1 MINPIKNNKYIGT
14 SHAARKGI
22 QGLASGLD
30 IPELVKGM
38 TLGTRSKIAKF
49 KQSQTL
55 IGWKMDAYR
64 GITKNLRS
72 FNDKFLSS
80 TSNSFLRSKESFSK
94 TKIETVGPNGKYVS
108 VKTSDLEQ
116 LKNFSVKS
124 INSLAE
130 RASFS
135 TNNNVTNQKITSG
148 VLDLDNKQT
157 VNLFAGAKFGFK
169 HNGREVEIK
178 IKDNFRFSNPNDAE
192 TSLNELSA
200 AFNEAIENS
209 ELRGKV
215 KFSVTNESGP
225 VEIKIEEKE
234 GHVLTIAEGDYSA
247 FKAMGIRKGAQIEGN
262 GKLIGK
268 SSNISTAQE
277 EVSIKEN
284 LKDKTIKFKFNG
296 VEKTI
301 GFKNY
306 TFNQVS
312 DVADAFQKE
321 LDKAFGRGNITVSE
335 SGGKL
340 EFTTRSDSIIE
351 VTKADLGL
359 LGENGILKM
368 NPGDQNRL
376 NLDIEM
382 KKSGLLRNITGTDL
396 KINGVEFNF
405 DESDSIQKII
415 DTVNN
420 SSANV
425 NMRYVKTMDKFIITS
440 KNTGEGHDINVEGSL
455 ANALFDAGNS
465 SAVTVKSGK
474 DAEVTVKINGI
485 EQTFKRSSNSFE
497 VDGLNLEL
505 KGTFNAATTAEE
517 VTFSGK
523 RETDDIVKNVKEMIE
538 GYNKLLEEAVKESTV
553 PRNREYKPLTDE
565 QKEEMTEKEIEKWEK
580 EAKKGVLCGESEIN
594 RYAEDIKSIFSS
606 ENLAELEEMGIKIS
620 SNYKENGKIEF
631 DERKFVEALNKD
643 ADKVGEVF
651 TRESGMGGGGIMV
664 KMDNLIKKY
673 TKTTGYTKGL
683 FIERAGME
691 NSYTSVTNSLWKEM
705 RGFDDRIKDFN
716 GRLKREEDRYYKQFT
731 RLEKYMSIMNAQSGW
746 LAGQLGM

>member
-1 MINPIKNNKYIGT
+1 MLPT
-14 SHAARKGI
+14 
-22 QGLASGLD
+22 
-30 IPELVKGM
+30 
-38 TLGTRSKIAKF
+38 T
-49 KQSQTL
+49 
-55 IGWKMDAYR
+55 
-64 GITKNLRS
+64 
-72 FNDKFLSS
+72 
-80 TSNSFLRSKESFSK
+80 
-94 TKIETVGPNGKYVS
+94 
-108 VKTSDLEQ
+108 
-116 LKNFSVKS
+116 
-124 INSLAE
+124 
-130 RASFS
+130 
-135 TNNNVTNQKITSG
+135 
-148 VLDLDNKQT
+148 
-157 VNLFAGAKFGFK
+157 
-169 HNGREVEIK
+169 
-178 IKDNFRFSNPNDAE
+178 
-192 TSLNELSA
+192 

-209 ELRGKV
+209 ELRRKV
-215 KFSVTNESGP
+215 KFSVTDESGP

-296 VEKTI
+296 VEKII
-301 GFKNY
+301 GFKDY

-321 LDKAFGRGNITVSE
+321 LDKAFGRGNITVFE

-340 EFTTRSDSIIE
+340 EFTTRSDSLIE

-368 NPGDQNRL
+368 NQGDQNRL

-396 KINGVEFNF
+396 KINGVKFNF

-465 SAVTVKSGK
+465 SAVTVKSGT

-497 VDGLNLEL
+497 IDGLNIEL
-505 KGTFNAATTAEE
+505 KGTFNAATTTEE

-538 GYNKLLEEAVKESTV
+538 EYNKLLEEAVKESTV

-580 EAKKGVLCGESEIN
+580 EAKKGVLYGESEIN
-594 RYAEDIKSIFSS
+594 HYAEDIKSIFSS
-606 ENLAELEEMGIKIS
+606 QNLVELEEMGIKIS

-631 DERKFVEALNKD
+631 DEKKFVEALNKD
-643 ADKVGEVF
+643 ADKVSEVF
-651 TRESGMGGGGIMV
+651 TRESGMGEGGIMV

-746 LAGQLGM
+746 LAGQFGM